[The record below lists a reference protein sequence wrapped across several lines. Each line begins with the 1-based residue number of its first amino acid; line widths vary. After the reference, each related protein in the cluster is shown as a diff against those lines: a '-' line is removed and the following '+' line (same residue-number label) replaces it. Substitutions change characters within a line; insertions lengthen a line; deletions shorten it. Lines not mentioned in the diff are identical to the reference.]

1 MFDYLV
7 NQLVVAGFIFVCLVV
22 PQLIEKIA

>member
-1 MFDYLV
+1 MAQRLIDH
-7 NQLVVAGFIFVCLVV
+7 VVILGFVFVCLVV